1 MSFAS
6 SEELLLKSLTN
17 YFQKHARHRDILYKI
32 VSGQYSISLRVID
45 WFITHYAK
53 AMNILYWIDE
63 SKNTIVE
70 QMPNNAAT
78 MAHYKKIHL
87 YYEYRAQLK
96 SYTKMHFDPFR
107 RHERITFAL
116 DKPASVTHGAT
127 SPRAKSD
134 EQTSAARVIETTVG
148 QLNFFRW
155 ALQNHVIDY
164 IHQYLPQIEGHMSMH
179 QSKAAAAANPTDA
192 SSLKKAATATKATKA
207 TKAAVT
213 KTMKAV
219 APAGG
224 SKTQKPSKAKPLITA
239 SPTRTCQVRFD

>member
-1 MSFAS
+1 MSS
-6 SEELLLKSLTN
+6 SEELLLRSLTN

-78 MAHYKKIHL
+78 LAQYKKIHL

-107 RHERITFAL
+107 RHERITFVL
-116 DKPASVTHGAT
+116 ENTKASNHGAT
-127 SPRAKSD
+127 SPRA
-134 EQTSAARVIETTVG
+134 EGSAPRVIETTVG

-179 QSKAAAAANPTDA
+179 QSKHVSVAA
-192 SSLKKAATATKATKA
+192 SSSIDAKKVYGKAGKGTKKHGSEAPSTARITTESSCGTKTKPVKKATR
-207 TKAAVT
+207 
-213 KTMKAV
+213 
-219 APAGG
+219 G
-224 SKTQKPSKAKPLITA
+224 KPVITA
-239 SPTRTCQVRFD
+239 SPTHTCRVRFD